1 MRPVICLITP
11 PVRLPFDSAQG
22 TPSVSRGVKP
32 DSTYAA
38 SSFSWTAD
46 ELVERVAAAAKAGVH
61 LVQIRQPGA
70 DGRPLLE
77 LTAAAVAAVR
87 GTGARVVVNDRLD
100 VALAAGA
107 HGVHLRGD
115 SAPTWRV
122 RAAVPRGFLI
132 GRSVHA
138 VDEARDAAGGGA
150 VDYVIFGTVFAT
162 DSKPA
167 GPVAG
172 VDRLAAVCAAV
183 PVPVLAVGGVTIER
197 LGAMAAAGAD
207 GFAAIGLFARGA
219 PGRLD
224 EVVGQA
230 VGAFD
235 TPRPLP

>member
-1 MRPVICLITP
+1 
-11 PVRLPFDSAQG
+11 
-22 TPSVSRGVKP
+22 
-32 DSTYAA
+32 
-38 SSFSWTAD
+38 
-46 ELVERVAAAAKAGVH
+46 
-61 LVQIRQPGA
+61 
-70 DGRPLLE
+70 
-77 LTAAAVAAVR
+77 
-87 GTGARVVVNDRLD
+87 VVVNDRLD

-197 LGAMAAAGAD
+197 LGA
-207 GFAAIGLFARGA
+207 IGLFARGA